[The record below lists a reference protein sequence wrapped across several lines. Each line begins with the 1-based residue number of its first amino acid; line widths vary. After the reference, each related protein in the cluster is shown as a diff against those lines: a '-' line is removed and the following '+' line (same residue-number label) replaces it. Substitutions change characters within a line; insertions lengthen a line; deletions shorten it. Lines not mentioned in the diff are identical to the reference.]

1 MNWKPLGDQVL
12 LKVEK
17 IAEKTKSGIIL
28 VDRDQNFNQASVVEV
43 GDGLFTQTGDRIPMT
58 VKTGDV
64 VFIYKS
70 NLGENKSIMLDDE
83 EYVIVRESDI
93 AVVNATR

>member
-17 IAEKTKSGIIL
+17 TADKTKSGIIL

-58 VKTGDV
+58 VKIGDV